1 MLAALY
7 LPGSLSK
14 NTDSYTSFEIYGLR
28 LSWEEGGLR
37 NTHFLNFL
45 GTLMLENPVISA
57 TQILKESQECSS
69 GAVIARHQVPLF
81 KGFFQA
87 RILEWVDISYSRGSS

>member
-1 MLAALY
+1 
-7 LPGSLSK
+7 
-14 NTDSYTSFEIYGLR
+14 
-28 LSWEEGGLR
+28 
-37 NTHFLNFL
+37 
-45 GTLMLENPVISA
+45 MLENPVLSA

-87 RILEWVDISYSRGSS
+87 RILEWVDIAYSRGSS